1 MVAERYVHEF
11 DAKWLRGG
19 SPAGDALLGSGEI
32 QSLADLANS
41 FDMVRTMRA
50 PRLPRMP
57 LCASGCGTCADR
69 AAGTD
74 DDVPGVPPEE
84 TVRTVVM
91 DDSIGRHMFLSGV
104 AVPNDCSTLVPA
116 VAPLTARP
124 SATGR

>member
-19 SPAGDALLGSGEI
+19 SPAGDALLGSGET

-84 TVRTVVM
+84 TVRTVV
-91 DDSIGRHMFLSGV
+91 LGV
-104 AVPNDCSTLVPA
+104 GLPCQASWMTVLADICFCLEWLYRT
-116 VAPLTARP
+116 TARLWYLP
-124 SATGR
+124 LHL